1 MRELKRSIARH
12 LMKLDG
18 IEHMNKKLYMVHD
31 KNGNTTGKRQSFF
44 ARHWRE
50 YLNLKHPLRQRVA
63 RKMKIGR

>member
-1 MRELKRSIARH
+1 
-12 LMKLDG
+12 
-18 IEHMNKKLYMVHD
+18 MNKKLYLVYD

-63 RKMKIGR
+63 RKMKVGR